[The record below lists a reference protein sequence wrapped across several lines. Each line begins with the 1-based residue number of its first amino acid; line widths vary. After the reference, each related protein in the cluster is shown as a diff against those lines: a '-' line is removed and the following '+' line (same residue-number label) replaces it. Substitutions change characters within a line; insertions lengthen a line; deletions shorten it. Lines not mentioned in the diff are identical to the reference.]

1 MPNYYNLAGQSLF
14 YLAIC
19 ANKIDIAQELLS
31 MMSPGQILD
40 PAYIVPGYCPEKIF
54 QLAAGNKELFN
65 TCWAKLESDL
75 GLNLSHTLDHC
86 HLTSISQFATDE
98 LAGRMLDRGINLAS
112 TVKEYALSA
121 WNGIALHHPDP
132 EPLFNWLSRHEC
144 RPPPSQDGLDTPLI
158 ITARHDRVKETNWLL
173 YHSCDERERWIC
185 AMEAATRQTDKSVY
199 VLEIV
204 MKRICL
210 SVPAHHSEMGWVLK
224 IARNVVQGT
233 CNHARECKLEGVDIV
248 ERRAIQKVGCIN
260 AFVEDSLLFP
270 NSLLS
275 DAREANLSNLAD
287 FLQIHNSETRRTMA
301 LV

>member
-1 MPNYYNLAGQSLF
+1 M
-14 YLAIC
+14 
-19 ANKIDIAQELLS
+19 DIARELLH
-31 MMSPGQILD
+31 MMSPEQILK
-40 PAYIVPGYCPEKIF
+40 PADIVPGYCPETIF
-54 QLAAGNKELFN
+54 QLAASHKDLFN
-65 TCWAKLESDL
+65 TCWGKVESDPRL
-75 GLNLSHTLDHC
+75 TLSDTLDHC
-86 HLTSISQFATDE
+86 RRASICQFATAE
-98 LAGRMLDRGINLAS
+98 LAISMLGRGINLAS
-112 TVKEYALSA
+112 TVKEYALTA

-224 IARNVVQGT
+224 IAHNVVQGT

-270 NSLLS
+270 DSLLS
-275 DAREANLSNLAD
+275 DAREANLPNLAD